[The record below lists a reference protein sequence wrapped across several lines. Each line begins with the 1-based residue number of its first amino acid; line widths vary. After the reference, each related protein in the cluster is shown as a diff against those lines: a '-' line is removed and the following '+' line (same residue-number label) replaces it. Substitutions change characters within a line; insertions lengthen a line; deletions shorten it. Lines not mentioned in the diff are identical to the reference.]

1 MTALVE
7 IIQARYDDDA
17 HAGAIVDLLDVY
29 ANDPFGGGQP
39 LQMQVKKNLIAALAR
54 REGAFSILAFVDGE
68 AVGLANCFEGFSTF
82 RCAPLI
88 NIHDLIVL
96 PPFRGQRLAQQMM
109 AMIEHIARERGCCK
123 ITLEVLE
130 GNQHA
135 QRVYT
140 KMRYAGYQLQPDHG
154 NALLW
159 QKNLD

>member
-1 MTALVE
+1 MTTLIEV
-7 IIQARYDDDA
+7 IQARYADPV
-17 HAGAIVDLLDVY
+17 HARALVDLLDAY
-29 ANDPFGGGQP
+29 ANDPFGGAQP
-39 LQMQVKKNLIAALAR
+39 LQNHVKNNLVAALAR
-54 REGAFSILAFVDGE
+54 REGAFSILAFVDGD

-96 PPFRGQRLAQQMM
+96 PAFRGQRLAQQMM
-109 AMIEHIARERGCCK
+109 SMVERIARERGCCK

-130 GNQHA
+130 GNKHA

-140 KMRYAGYQLQPDHG
+140 KMHYAGYQLQPDHG
-154 NALLW
+154 HALLW